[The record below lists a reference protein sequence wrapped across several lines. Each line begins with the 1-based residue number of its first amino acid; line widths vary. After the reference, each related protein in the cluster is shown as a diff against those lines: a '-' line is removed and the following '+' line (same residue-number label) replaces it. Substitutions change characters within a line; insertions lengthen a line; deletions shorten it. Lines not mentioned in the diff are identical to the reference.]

1 MRLRVWLLWSQ
12 ARARCEALYST
23 GRVMIEKRADTPIMP
38 TPIQQSSS
46 FCVEARITRPMMMT
60 NIAIREENCT
70 MGTSCER
77 NASGA

>member
-1 MRLRVWLLWSQ
+1 MWLLWSQ